1 MKADKEQSEKS
12 KSPALQTSD
21 QNEAER
27 QRWKQEKHDLE
38 SQVAGLVEEK
48 TRLEGQLGE
57 MVDRLKE
64 LEKSLE
70 NKTMELNEPIVTSS
84 RFEQCVAERE
94 SELEEN
100 ERKRNGLKNFVE
112 QIAGQKEELESRLET
127 ALQCAAD
134 SEARLTRVQ
143 RILEDTKPTE
153 GKPSL
158 TFLLP
163 MKMLKKPAEDESR
176 LRAQIKA
183 AMDQFSYPSPKN
195 AQVESKL
202 DSQPQAGRTS
212 PRPPKRPRIE

>member
-153 GKPSL
+153 
-158 TFLLP
+158 
-163 MKMLKKPAEDESR
+163 AEDESR